1 MLETLFNKKERFL
14 IRKNKRLVLKKK
26 ELKDSFTSSDNES
39 NFNRDS
45 IDFMTSQEKWLL
57 SEAFTGKLKDE

>member
-45 IDFMTSQEKWLL
+45 IDFMTSLEKWLL
-57 SEAFTGKLKDE
+57 SEAFTGKF